1 MPRIWIRAEV
11 GRAPNLQAIFARDR
25 IGPAASNRDRGIGV
39 QGIDRFVFKLLQIEE
54 DPLGDNVATS
64 NARIPLD
71 ELKEIAQ
78 FWTDN
83 RDALSLYLQVQ
94 APSELAHRE
103 EPILLKEKIQQA
115 LGTLRGPNGVDRAD
129 IQRALETVSTM
140 KGNGKRAKV
149 IFACARQKIWRE
161 YDVPGALETRVDVG
175 PAFSLAPLIAQQQAR
190 RRYCI
195 ALADRNRA
203 RLLLL
208 EASEISEHSQIL
220 DEDDKEKIRTTG
232 TSKSAHLERKKEEQ
246 ARRHFTFLAEH
257 LLHFYEHRDYD
268 CLMIGCRDE
277 TWPEIEA
284 ELHPELRRILVGR
297 FCVDPGAASCEEIQ
311 EKAQALVD
319 EKDREEERRLLDKT
333 MGGFAANG
341 LGAVGL
347 KGVIDA
353 LEKGEVRALLLA
365 SKPNGHQRSASLCE
379 SCGHLEAEELHACTL
394 CGAHMRLYT
403 NAEEALLRHAL
414 SRSIEVREMHY
425 TKLPMPDR
433 IAAWLRFRADMNT
446 AQALAS

>member
-1 MPRIWIRAEV
+1 MA
-11 GRAPNLQAIFARDR
+11 G
-25 IGPAASNRDRGIGV
+25 SNR
-39 QGIDRFVFKLLQIEE
+39 
-54 DPLGDNVATS
+54 
-64 NARIPLD
+64 RIPLD

-78 FWTDN
+78 FWADEN
-83 RDALSLYLQVQ
+83 DALSLYLQVQ

-103 EPILLKEKIQQA
+103 EPILAKEKIQQA
-115 LGTLRGPNGVDRAD
+115 LGTLRGNGAADRGD
-129 IQRALETVSTM
+129 IQRALETISQM
-140 KGNGKRAKV
+140 KGNGRRAKV
-149 IFACARQKIWRE
+149 IFACARQKLWRE
-161 YDVPGALETRVDVG
+161 YDVPGEFETRVEVG
-175 PAFSLAPLIAQQQAR
+175 SVFSLAPLIAQQQGR

-208 EASEISEHSQIL
+208 EANEISEHSQIL

-232 TSKSAHLERKKEEQ
+232 ASKSAHLERRKEEK
-246 ARRHFTFLAEH
+246 ARRHFTFLCEH

-268 CLMIGCRDE
+268 SLIVGCRDE

-297 FCVDPGAASCEEIQ
+297 FCVDPGMASCEEIQ

-319 EKDREEERRLLDKT
+319 EKDREEERRLLDRT
-333 MGGFAANG
+333 MGGFAANR

-347 KGVIDA
+347 KDVIEA
-353 LEKGEVRALLLA
+353 LEKGEVRALLWA
-365 SKPNGHQRSASLCE
+365 SKPDGHQRSASLCE
-379 SCGHLEAEELHACTL
+379 SCGHLEAQELHTCTL
-394 CGAHMRLYT
+394 CGARMRLYA

-414 SRSIEVREMHY
+414 SNSIEVREMHY

-433 IAAWLRFRADMNT
+433 IAAWLRFRADMNS